1 MKTAAIALGVRR
13 FSGLFSGLYRALCS
27 AWPLAAAAVLA
38 LALAS
43 SGPARAV
50 PSPEV
55 APSSVALWLDVA
67 GPIGPATVRYI
78 ERGLAQARRQQAA
91 LVVIALDTPGGL
103 DLAMRQIVQAL
114 LASPI
119 PVVVHVSPEGARA
132 ASAGTFLL
140 YAAHVAAMAPA
151 TTLGAATPVP
161 LSLPLPA
168 LPPGTPSAAPEA
180 GPDARPDARPDV
192 QPEGSTDP
200 PAAPPASATERKSVH
215 DAAAYLRSLAQHH
228 GRNADWAER
237 AVREAV
243 SLTAA
248 EALREGVI
256 DLIADSP
263 QDLLRALDGRTVRLG
278 DRPVTLR
285 TAGLVPQ
292 PLPPRAHERL
302 IATLTQPG
310 VALLLLMLGVWGLV
324 LEFSQP
330 GFGVAGTVGAV
341 SLLLALYALQMLPFN
356 VVGLALLGLGLVLM
370 VAEAITPGLGVLGLG
385 GTAAFVA
392 GGLLLFEGDAPG
404 FGMPLSVVLGL
415 GVVSALAM
423 LGVSSLAWRARN
435 RPGVAGSATLAGMMG
450 RVLATDPVDARQGW
464 ADVQGVPWRV
474 RASVGLRAGEP
485 VRVAGFHGSLLEVV
499 PGDTGHTTGPARD
512 DDAPPTRP
520 PPSAGTPD
528 TPQEEPAR

>member
-1 MKTAAIALGVRR
+1 VKTVAIALGVR
-13 FSGLFSGLYRALCS
+13 LCS
-27 AWPLAAAAVLA
+27 ALRGAWPLAAAAVLT
-38 LALAS
+38 LALAVA
-43 SGPARAV
+43 GPARAV
-50 PSPEV
+50 PSPD
-55 APSSVALWLDVA
+55 AASSSVALWLDVA

-78 ERGLAQARRQQAA
+78 ERGLAQARRQQAP

-161 LSLPLPA
+161 LSLPLPT
-168 LPPGTPSAAPEA
+168 LPPGTPAAAPEA
-180 GPDARPDARPDV
+180 GPDARPDARSGARPGPRPGV
-192 QPEGSTDP
+192 QPDGSTDP
-200 PAAPPASATERKSVH
+200 PAAPPTSAAERKSVH
-215 DAAAYLRSLAQHH
+215 DAAAYIRGLAQHH

-263 QDLLRALDGRTVRLG
+263 QDLLQALDGRTVRLG
-278 DRPVTLR
+278 DRQVTLR
-285 TAGLVPQ
+285 TAGLERQ
-292 PLPPRAHERL
+292 PLPPRTHERL

-310 VALLLLMLGVWGLV
+310 VALLLLMLGIWGLV

-370 VAEAITPGLGVLGLG
+370 VAEALTPGLGVLGLG
-385 GTAAFVA
+385 GTAAFIA

-415 GVVSALAM
+415 GLVSALAM
-423 LGVSSLAWRARN
+423 FGVSSLAWRARG
-435 RPGVAGSATLAGMMG
+435 RPDVAGSATLAGVLG
-450 RVLATDPVDARQGW
+450 RVIAVDPVDARQGW
-464 ADVQGVPWRV
+464 AEVQGVPWRV
-474 RASVGLRAGEP
+474 RASVGLRIGEP

-499 PGDTGHTTGPARD
+499 PGDTGHTPTSAPIDAGRMRPMPPAGLT
-512 DDAPPTRP
+512 PPTH
-520 PPSAGTPD
+520 
-528 TPQEEPAR
+528 EEPAR

>member
-1 MKTAAIALGVRR
+1 MKTVAIALGVRLR
-13 FSGLFSGLYRALCS
+13 GALCG

-38 LALAS
+38 LALAAA
-43 SGPARAV
+43 GPARAV

-55 APSSVALWLDVA
+55 SPSSVALWLDVA

-78 ERGLAQARRQQAA
+78 ERGLAQARRQQAP

-103 DLAMRQIVQAL
+103 DLAMRQIVQVL

-161 LSLPLPA
+161 LSLPLPT
-168 LPPGTPSAAPEA
+168 LPPGTPAAAPEA
-180 GPDARPDARPDV
+180 GPDARSDARPDPRPGV
-192 QPEGSTDP
+192 QPEGSPDP
-200 PAAPPASATERKSVH
+200 PAAPPASVAERKSVH
-215 DAAAYLRSLAQHH
+215 DAAAYIRGLAQHH

-263 QDLLRALDGRTVRLG
+263 QDLLQALDGRTVRLG
-278 DRPVTLR
+278 DRQITLR
-285 TAGLVPQ
+285 TAGLERQ
-292 PLPPRAHERL
+292 LLPPRTHERL

-310 VALLLLMLGVWGLV
+310 VALLLLMLGIWGLV

-370 VAEAITPGLGVLGLG
+370 VAEALTPGLGVLGLG

-392 GGLLLFEGDAPG
+392 GGLLLFERDAPG

-415 GVVSALAM
+415 GLVSVLVM
-423 LGVSSLAWRARN
+423 VGVSSLAWRARS
-435 RPGVAGSATLAGMMG
+435 RPDVAGSAGMAGLLG
-450 RVLATDPVDARQGW
+450 RVLAIDPADPRQGW
-464 ADVQGVPWRV
+464 AEVQGVPWRV
-474 RASVGLRAGEP
+474 RASVGLRIGEP
-485 VRVAGFHGSLLEVV
+485 VRVAGSHGSLLEVV
-499 PGDTGHTTGPARD
+499 LGDTGHT
-512 DDAPPTRP
+512 PTSPSIGAALMRP
-520 PPSAGTPD
+520 RPSAGLTSPAH
-528 TPQEEPAR
+528 EEPAR